1 LLHPAWTRRALD
13 EALRTHTPPN
23 TPRVVVDFGNAL
35 RQHPTICQCT
45 LTALESSGS
54 SSDGG
59 AACVV
64 CCVQDLMKDWGVRSV
79 PQFHFWKNGER
90 VDQMTGSKPDALKTK
105 IAEVA
110 AACVAA

>member
-1 LLHPAWTRRALD
+1 
-13 EALRTHTPPN
+13 
-23 TPRVVVDFGNAL
+23 
-35 RQHPTICQCT
+35 
-45 LTALESSGS
+45 
-54 SSDGG
+54 
-59 AACVV
+59 
-64 CCVQDLMKDWGVRSV
+64 VQDLMKDWGVRSV